1 MTNNLQAWLYDFNN
15 NRKQKYN
22 DKGFLEG
29 ERLGQAFCNDFIKS
43 EWAELYYSEDYEKS
57 LELIVDWL
65 VNCCHYPFLPHK
77 IIR

>member
-29 ERLGQAFCNDFIKS
+29 ERLGQAFVNDFIRDQWK
-43 EWAELYYSEDYEKS
+43 ELFYEENYEKA
-57 LELIVDWL
+57 LDLIVDYL
-65 VNCCHYPFLPHK
+65 VHCSHYPQLPNK
-77 IIR
+77 LR